1 MSVDRPRVFVSGDLP
16 GCSEDGRDV
25 LDPLRDTSDCRVWPH
40 DRIPTPSELRAESR
54 GCAGILCLLTDR
66 IDRALIDATPTL
78 RVISSCSVGID
89 HIDLAAAAE
98 RGIRVGNTP
107 GVLTDA
113 TADLAFGLL
122 LAVARR
128 LPEADR
134 FVRAREWSPERRWDP
149 RMLLGSELSGTTLG
163 ILGLGAIGRAVARRA
178 AGFGMRV
185 IGWTRSGREVEGV
198 ESRSLDG
205 VLAESDFLSIH
216 VALAET
222 TRNLIDSA
230 AIAKMKPGAI
240 LVNTARGGIVDE
252 AALAAAIES
261 GALAGAALDVFREEP
276 LEENSPLRHLRGV
289 VFAPHIG
296 SATTRT
302 RERMARLAVAN
313 LIAGLEGRALPSAV
327 NVARAE
333 KG

>member
-1 MSVDRPRVFVSGDLP
+1 MRVERPRVFVSGDLP
-16 GCSEDGRDV
+16 GRSEDGRDV
-25 LDPLRDTSDCRVWPH
+25 LGPLRDISDCQVWSH
-40 DRIPTPSELRAESR
+40 TRIPSPSELREESS
-54 GCAGILCLLTDR
+54 GCAGILCLLTDS

-78 RVISSCSVGID
+78 RVISSCSVGVD
-89 HIDLAAAAE
+89 HIDLAAATE

-113 TADLAFGLL
+113 TADLTLGLL

-134 FVRAREWSPERRWDP
+134 LVRASEWSPERRWDP
-149 RMLLGSELSGTTLG
+149 QMLLGSDLAGATLG
-163 ILGLGAIGRAVARRA
+163 IVGLGAIGCAVARRA
-178 AGFGMRV
+178 SGFGLRV

-198 ESRSLDG
+198 ESRSLDE

-216 VALAET
+216 VALADT
-222 TRNLIDSA
+222 TRNLIDAA

-252 AALAAAIES
+252 AALAAAIDR
-261 GALAGAALDVFREEP
+261 GALAGAALDVFGEEP
-276 LEENSPLRHLRGV
+276 LEADSPLRNLPGV

-296 SATTRT
+296 SATYRT

-313 LIAGLEGRALPSAV
+313 LIAGLQGRLLPSAA
-327 NVARAE
+327 NVVAPRPT
-333 KG
+333 